1 MHLLRGVGILLQC
14 FNLGSCDP
22 DGQFGS
28 WRLLSVQ
35 RSSLPA
41 SWREGGGSKGSGSRL
56 TCSLSFK
63 ATVDV
68 IFVHA
73 ASRL

>member
-1 MHLLRGVGILLQC
+1 MHLLRGVGILLHC

-35 RSSLPA
+35 QSSLPA
-41 SWREGGGSKGSGSRL
+41 SSREGGGWRVEGPRVPVL
-56 TCSLSFK
+56 VSL
-63 ATVDV
+63 VV
-68 IFVHA
+68 
-73 ASRL
+73 